1 MEQTQ
6 SPGRA
11 PRAASGRN
19 PEPEASNLPSHRHLH
34 GISPMLLIILALT
47 VGGCGGDRPQDQP
60 TGGASTGAVKGA
72 VAPDFALR
80 MVGGGTLRLSDLR
93 GKAVIV
99 DFWDTWCPPCRRALP
114 HLQELQD
121 EYGERL
127 AVVGVAFGR
136 DGEPAVAKFLAERN
150 LTFASVM
157 MDEQYETARAYGGL
171 QSIPT
176 TFLLDGDGVIR
187 EIWVGGYGKADYEAA
202 LKLVLGA

>member
-1 MEQTQ
+1 M
-6 SPGRA
+6 
-11 PRAASGRN
+11 
-19 PEPEASNLPSHRHLH
+19 
-34 GISPMLLIILALT
+34 IILALACA
-47 VGGCGGDRPQDQP
+47 GCGGDQQQAQP
-60 TGGASTGAVKGA
+60 TGGASAGAVKGA

-80 MVGGGTLRLSDLR
+80 KVGGGTLRLSDLR

-121 EYGERL
+121 QYGDRL
-127 AVVGVAFGR
+127 TVVGVAFGR
-136 DGEPAVAKFLAERN
+136 DGEPAVARFLAERN
-150 LTFASVM
+150 LTFPSVL

-176 TFLLDGDGVIR
+176 TFLLDPDGVIR